1 MDVSVRNFNTEVNTM
16 THEAYTSGFKLG
28 GIAFLAGVL
37 ATLVTAF
44 AVARRRSPQT
54 EIRPEYGGYD
64 ADLGI

>member
-1 MDVSVRNFNTEVNTM
+1 M
-16 THEAYTSGFKLG
+16 THEAFTSGFKLG

-44 AVARRRSPQT
+44 AVARRRSPQI